1 MSLIERMRGKNL
13 RLEPMLQPLPG
24 ENGPVTPEVQA
35 FIDSTTRDRQELAYL
50 RSHSAQLENDIKVA
64 NENNRL
70 LREELTHVRNERDWL
85 TRHDA
90 KMLSTCEDVM
100 ALISARLK
108 DARAHAFA
116 QPGSGQ
122 QEQEQPTER
131 DDEII
136 ENLAAS
142 LAPERTD
149 A

>member
-1 MSLIERMRGKNL
+1 MSMMAPKWLGRHEPTPPALPPQEAPGRPKAVLDFLETTDRMR
-13 RLEPMLQPLPG
+13 E
-24 ENGPVTPEVQA
+24 
-35 FIDSTTRDRQELAYL
+35 ELAYFK
-50 RSHSAQLENDIKVA
+50 SHAAQLEMDLKVA
-64 NENNRL
+64 NENGRL

-100 ALISARLK
+100 ALITARLK

-122 QEQEQPTER
+122 QEQEHPTER
-131 DDEII
+131 DDKII
-136 ENLAAS
+136 EGLAAT